1 MLIKTRILLGALLL
15 ELGGFGV
22 LLWDNWNYSKQVL
35 YAEKLSNYKAVI
47 TDAGSHLEVSA
58 DRLERQ
64 VQLLATAASTTPLM
78 HRPRLLE
85 SALQLTPEA
94 LSIGLWQVGN
104 DLQQLDRDA
113 KIHLAPTQTELEQ
126 IFSRTEKR
134 PIWLAPR
141 APDNHPEMR
150 IITLVFGDTHQDQ
163 KMASYINWDISGV
176 ARQLSEVYLSERSF
190 TFLVDERYRQLLSYD
205 PLEGFLSS
213 PINALPYLNESFFT
227 APMGA
232 IQVIEQLYIN
242 DQPYLVLFIRSR
254 IGLSFGA
261 VVPISDINA
270 PIAKIAMQGLNTG
283 VILAALAALFTLFIL
298 AWNFKPFDK
307 VLASLREA
315 IKEDPVYGIQ
325 VTPISY
331 SPSNEFGPVIKSVNS
346 VFERLNSTIR
356 ELGESSRS
364 LEELNRT
371 LEEKVARRTDELARR
386 KTELEDSLQQLKAAQ
401 AELIQSEKMAS
412 LGGLVAGVAHEINT
426 PLGITVTAIS
436 HLDTQVADISQRFA
450 DKRLT
455 AQDFATFL
463 EGARESVD
471 IITTN
476 THRAADLVRS
486 FKLVAVDQSSD
497 ERRPFALNEYV
508 QEVMRSLA
516 PKLKRSRHRIE
527 IDIPRDLVI
536 NSYPGAFAQ
545 MLTIMVMNS
554 LTHGYDE
561 DQVGC
566 LHIAARREGENIT
579 FSYQDDGRGMT
590 EEHLKRIFEPFFT
603 TKRGAGGSGLGAHIL
618 FNLVSQV
625 LKGRIEAHSNP
636 GQGLGFDI
644 RFSDN

>member
-35 YAEKLSNYKAVI
+35 YAEKLLNYKAVI

-64 VQLLATAASTTPLM
+64 VQLLATAASTTPLI

-85 SALQLTPEA
+85 SSLQLTPEA

-141 APDNHPEMR
+141 APDTHPEMR
-150 IITLVFGDTHQDQ
+150 IITLAFGDTYQDQ

-205 PLEGFLSS
+205 PLEGFLST

-227 APMGA
+227 APIGA

-261 VVPISDINA
+261 VVPITDINA

-283 VILAALAALFTLFIL
+283 VILAALAALLTLFIL

-346 VFERLNSTIR
+346 VFERLNCTIR

-497 ERRPFALNEYV
+497 ERRPFALHEYV

-579 FSYQDDGRGMT
+579 FSYQDDGRGMA